1 MMKAKI
7 ESLKQEKELLLKRIE
22 GLSLRYVLGKKD
34 AIDDLVRLRDEL
46 VERVSKLK
54 EGQAQRRK
62 EIEKLK
68 SIKELGQ
75 KLKLETKDI
84 IKRARAD
91 IEAFIEK
98 EINKYKLTEAE

>member
-1 MMKAKI
+1 MKAKI

-54 EGQAQRRK
+54 EG
-62 EIEKLK
+62 
-68 SIKELGQ
+68 
-75 KLKLETKDI
+75 
-84 IKRARAD
+84 
-91 IEAFIEK
+91 
-98 EINKYKLTEAE
+98 